1 VRYIHVLP
9 AIGRKESNMI
19 YKYKTATGVV
29 EIDVSEEWY
38 EELRKLDRMEVNN
51 YRKESKKHI
60 SFDDEGVWAAYED
73 ESIEQLF
80 ESEKSKEER
89 LHEAIDKLKPAQ
101 KEIIMMSYFEGKT
114 QEEIASIIGID
125 QSCVSRR
132 IQTAEKN
139 LKKFFE
145 KTA

>member
-1 VRYIHVLP
+1 
-9 AIGRKESNMI
+9 MI

-29 EIDVSEEWY
+29 EIDVSEELY

-114 QEEIASIIGID
+114 QEEIAEILGIT
-125 QSCVSRR
+125 QGAVSQRLT
-132 IQTAEKN
+132 TAEKN
-139 LKKFFE
+139 LKKLFE
-145 KTA
+145 KT

>member
-1 VRYIHVLP
+1 
-9 AIGRKESNMI
+9 MI

-29 EIDVSEEWY
+29 EIDVSEELY

-114 QEEIASIIGID
+114 QEEIAEILGIT
-125 QSCVSRR
+125 QGAVSQRLT
-132 IQTAEKN
+132 TAEKN
-139 LKKFFE
+139 LKKLFE
-145 KTA
+145 KN

>member
-1 VRYIHVLP
+1 
-9 AIGRKESNMI
+9 MI

-29 EIDVSEEWY
+29 EIDVSEELY

-60 SFDDEGVWAAYED
+60 SFDDDGVWAAYED

-114 QEEIASIIGID
+114 QQEIAEILGIT
-125 QSCVSRR
+125 QGAVSQRLT
-132 IQTAEKN
+132 TAEKN
-139 LKKFFE
+139 LKKLFE
-145 KTA
+145 KT

>member
-1 VRYIHVLP
+1 
-9 AIGRKESNMI
+9 MI

-29 EIDVSEEWY
+29 EIDVSEELY

-114 QEEIASIIGID
+114 QEEIAEILGIT
-125 QSCVSRR
+125 QGAVSQRL
-132 IQTAEKN
+132 TTVEKN
-139 LKKFFE
+139 LKKLFE
-145 KTA
+145 KT

>member
-1 VRYIHVLP
+1 
-9 AIGRKESNMI
+9 MI

-29 EIDVSEEWY
+29 EIDVSEELY

-80 ESEKSKEER
+80 EGEKSKEER
-89 LHEAIDKLKPAQ
+89 LHKAIDKLKPAQ

-114 QEEIASIIGID
+114 QEEIAEILGIT
-125 QSCVSRR
+125 QGAVSQRLT
-132 IQTAEKN
+132 TAEKN
-139 LKKFFE
+139 LKKLFE
-145 KTA
+145 KT